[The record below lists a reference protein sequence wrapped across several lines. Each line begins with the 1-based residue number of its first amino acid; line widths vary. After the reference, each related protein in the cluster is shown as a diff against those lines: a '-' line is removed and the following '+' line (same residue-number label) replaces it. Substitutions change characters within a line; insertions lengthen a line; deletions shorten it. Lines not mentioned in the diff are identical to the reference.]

1 MKEKVT
7 RKIGTLA
14 ETNENTKYQKYCDV
28 TKAVLGLTA
37 MQHGPQQSNLILQ
50 GTRTRTSRQIRAEG
64 KRKTHIIKE
73 PKPQTNPKPKDLVLQ
88 ISKLINL
95 R

>member
-50 GTRTRTSRQIRAEG
+50 GTRTSRQIRAEG